1 MFSHNMFLYF
11 DEKDELVFTSSSKEA
26 ILHDVTVKK
35 IVLVEGFDPEYQY
48 TLSGDKA
55 VKGDKIPVDQDEIDR
70 IVTEEARVQYRRD
83 RAKKYPTTEECV
95 HALLDGGDTLTELQ
109 TRRQEVKKQFPKPE

>member
-1 MFSHNMFLYF
+1 MFLYF
-11 DEKDELVFTSSSKEA
+11 DEKDEFVFASASKDA

-35 IVLVEGFDPEYQY
+35 IVPVEEFDPEYKY
-48 TLSGDKA
+48 SLLGDKA

-70 IVTEEARVQYRRD
+70 IVAEEARVQYRRD

-109 TRRQEVKKQFPKPE
+109 ARRQEVKKEFPKPE

>member
-1 MFSHNMFLYF
+1 MFLYF
-11 DEKDELVFTSSSKEA
+11 DEKDEFVFASASKDA

-35 IVLVEGFDPEYQY
+35 IVPVEEFDPEYKY
-48 TLSGDKA
+48 SLLGDKA

-70 IVTEEARVQYRRD
+70 IVAEEARVQYRRD

-109 TRRQEVKKQFPKPE
+109 ARRQEVKKEFPKPQ

>member
-1 MFSHNMFLYF
+1 MFLYF
-11 DEKDELVFTSSSKEA
+11 DEKDELIFTSSSKEA

-35 IVLVEGFDPEYQY
+35 IVPVEEFDPEHTY
-48 TLSGDKA
+48 TLSGDEA
-55 VKGDKIPVDQDEIDR
+55 VKGDKIPIDQDEIDR
-70 IVTEEARVQYRRD
+70 IVAEDAKRKYRRD

-109 TRRQEVKKQFPKPE
+109 ARRQEVKKEFPKPE